1 MDEIDFSKGF
11 DKININKGFG
21 VKDADEIF
29 EILSP
34 HL

>member
-1 MDEIDFSKGF
+1 MDEIDFSNEFG
-11 DKININKGFG
+11 KININKGFG
-21 VKDADEIF
+21 EKDADEIF

>member
-1 MDEIDFSKGF
+1 MDEINFSKGF
-11 DKININKGFG
+11 GKININKGFG
-21 VKDADEIF
+21 EIF

>member
-11 DKININKGFG
+11 GQININKKNGE
-21 VKDADEIF
+21 KDADEIF